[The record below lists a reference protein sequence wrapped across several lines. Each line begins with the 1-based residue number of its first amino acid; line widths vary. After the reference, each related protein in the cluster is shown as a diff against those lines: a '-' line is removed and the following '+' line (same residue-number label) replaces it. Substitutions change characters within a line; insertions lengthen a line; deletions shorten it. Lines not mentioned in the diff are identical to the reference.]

1 MDDSMN
7 PSRLEKLTTALK
19 ASSLDALVLNP
30 SPSLL
35 YATGLHFHLME
46 RPVIGI
52 FNADGRVG
60 IVLPELETAKLND
73 LPFAVEAFP
82 YGENPATWTDVF
94 RRAISALE
102 LDDKKIGVEPLA
114 MRIVEYRYLQA
125 AAPKSTFPD
134 ATETIASLRIRKDE
148 SEIAAMR
155 KAAEIAQSALEATLP
170 IIKIGVSEKEIA
182 SELVM
187 QLLKHGSDSPLP
199 FQPIVSSGPNS
210 ANPHAS
216 PSERKLQEGDL
227 LVIDWG
233 ANHNDYV
240 SDITRTFA
248 IGEIDDEYRN
258 IHEIVQAA
266 NAAGCA
272 AAKPGLPASVVDIAA
287 RQIINDAGY
296 GEYFTHRTGHG
307 LGMEG
312 HEAPYMRADNERI
325 LEEGMA
331 FTVEPG
337 IYLPNRNGV
346 RVEDDMVITADGA
359 ESLTTLPR
367 EIRVLG

>member
-1 MDDSMN
+1 MN
-7 PSRLEKLTTALK
+7 LSRLQKLSIAL
-19 ASSLDALVLNP
+19 AESNLDALVLNP

-46 RPVIGI
+46 RPVVGI

-60 IVLPELETAKLND
+60 LILPELETAKLYG
-73 LPFAVEAFP
+73 LEIESFP

-94 RRAISALE
+94 RKALTAFN
-102 LDDKKIGVEPLA
+102 LDGKRIGVEPLA
-114 MRIVEYRYLQA
+114 LRILEYRYLQA
-125 AAPKSTFPD
+125 AAPKATFPD
-134 ATETIASLRIRKDE
+134 ATETIVSLRMRKDAD
-148 SEIAAMR
+148 EIASMR
-155 KAAEIAQSALEATLP
+155 KAVEIAQNALEATLP
-170 IIKIGVSEKEIA
+170 KVKIGVSEKEIA
-182 SELVM
+182 GELVM
-187 QLLKHGSDSPLP
+187 QLIQHGSMSPFP
-199 FQPIVSSGPNS
+199 FQPIVSGGPNS

-216 PSERKLQEGDL
+216 PTERELQEGDL
-227 LVIDWG
+227 LVIDYG
-233 ANHNDYV
+233 AMYNDYV

-248 IGEIDDEYRN
+248 LGEIDDEYRN

-266 NAAGCA
+266 NAAGRA
-272 AAKPGLPASVVDIAA
+272 AGKPGLPASVVDIAA
-287 RQIINDAGY
+287 RKIIEDAGY

-312 HEAPYMRADNERI
+312 HESPYMRADNQRV

-331 FTVEPG
+331 YTVEPG

-346 RVEDDMVITADGA
+346 RVEDDMIITKDGA

-367 EIRVLG
+367 GIRVLG